1 MSKHIFNA
9 FQKIPLT
16 IKTDKTNT
24 NTLIRFRWINDLK
37 TYPLNFDPASDE
49 PFIDLTKIQFRV
61 KDENRKMAVNG
72 NRIFI

>member
-16 IKTDKTNT
+16 IKTDNT
-24 NTLIRFRWINDLK
+24 NTLIRFKWPNDADK
-37 TYPLNFDPASDE
+37 SSLNFDTTSDK
-49 PFIDLTKIQFRV
+49 PFIDLTKIQFRI
-61 KDENRKMAVNG
+61 KDEHRKLAVNG